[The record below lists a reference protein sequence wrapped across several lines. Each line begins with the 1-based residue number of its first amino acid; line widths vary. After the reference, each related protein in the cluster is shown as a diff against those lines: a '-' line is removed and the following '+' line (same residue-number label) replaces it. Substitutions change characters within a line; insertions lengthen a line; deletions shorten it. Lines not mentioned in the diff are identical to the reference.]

1 LPEFSFPFVDAI
13 EVVAYV
19 NFEFETDFITELA
32 EQLVQPINSFT
43 NDFTNIFKIS
53 LDDLD
58 IGSKVVP

>member
-19 NFEFETDFITELA
+19 NFEFEK
-32 EQLVQPINSFT
+32 QLVQPINSFT